1 MPPTVT
7 STSLSTSPPSPV
19 AVNTPIKLT
28 ATVTPTV
35 AAGDIQFRDGTS
47 PLGEPV
53 PVLHGTVSGITSRL
67 SVGSHQLT
75 AEFIPFDAA
84 AFAASRS
91 TVVRFVVDPAP

>member
-1 MPPTVT
+1 MPPRVT

-19 AVNTPIKLT
+19 AANTPVKLT

-47 PLGEPV
+47 ALGEPA
-53 PVLHGTVSGITSRL
+53 PVIDGTVSGITARL
-67 SVGSHQLT
+67 SVASYQVT

-84 AFAASRS
+84 AFGASRS
-91 TVVRFVVDPAP
+91 TVVRFVVDPEP